1 MIKVLLNNS
10 TTLLLALL
18 SASVTL
24 QCQGPA
30 DPAVLRKYVEE
41 GQRALAE
48 GRYPEAEASYEK
60 LRQLDPGTAE
70 IQATLGVIY
79 YQQRKYEKA
88 VPVLRQALKLKP
100 GLPNLDVLL
109 AMSLAELGRHAEAMI
124 GLEKGFRKSVDPVL
138 KRMAGLQF
146 QRSLTALRKD
156 SQAMEVSLELFRLYP
171 QDAEVLYHTGRL
183 FGNFAYLAMR
193 QLAAVAPDSGW
204 RHLAAGEAH
213 EAEGNFALA
222 AGEYR
227 EVMRVEPG
235 RTGMHYRLGRVL
247 LAAKDDA
254 EARKEFGEELN
265 ADPSNANAAYEAGEI
280 ERKAGRLGA
289 AREFFAQ
296 SVTTDGEFQEA
307 RVGLGRTL
315 IALGKPAE
323 ALAHLKKAALL
334 DPQDEI
340 PHFHLAQ
347 VYRAAGDAASQQRA
361 LAEFRRLRQMK
372 GDGQPLTA
380 PRRDVTRQEV
390 NAQAEDPR

>member
-1 MIKVLLNNS
+1 M
-10 TTLLLALL
+10 
-18 SASVTL
+18 
-24 QCQGPA
+24 
-30 DPAVLRKYVEE
+30 LRKYVEE

-48 GRYPEAEASYEK
+48 GRYAEAEASYEK

-109 AMSLAELGRHAEAMI
+109 AMSLAELGRHAEAMT

-138 KRMAGLQF
+138 KRMAGLQL

-156 SQAMEVSLELFRLYP
+156 SQAMEISLEMFRLYP

-265 ADPSNANAAYEAGEI
+265 ADPTNANAAYEAGEI

-296 SVTTDGEFQEA
+296 SITTDGEFQEA

-390 NAQAEDPR
+390 NGQAEDPR

>member
-10 TTLLLALL
+10 TALLLVLL
-18 SASVTL
+18 SASFAL
-24 QCQGPA
+24 QGQGHA

-48 GRYPEAEASYEK
+48 GRYAEAEASYEK
-60 LRQLDPGTAE
+60 LRQLDPVTAE

-109 AMSLAELGRHAEAMI
+109 AMSLAELGRHAEAMA

-138 KRMAGLQF
+138 KRMAGLQL

-280 ERKAGRLGA
+280 ERKAGKLGA

-334 DPQDEI
+334 DSQDEI

-347 VYRAAGDAASQQRA
+347 VYRAAGDAAGQQRA

-390 NAQAEDPR
+390 NAQAEDPH

>member
-1 MIKVLLNNS
+1 MNNS
-10 TTLLLALL
+10 TTKLYLLVAFLL
-18 SASVTL
+18 ASVTL
-24 QCQGPA
+24 QGQGPA

-48 GRYPEAEASYEK
+48 GRYAEAEASYEK
-60 LRQLDPGTAE
+60 LRQLDPVTAE

>member
-1 MIKVLLNNS
+1 MNNS
-10 TTLLLALL
+10 TTKLYLLVAFLL
-18 SASVTL
+18 ASVTL
-24 QCQGPA
+24 QGQGPA

-60 LRQLDPGTAE
+60 LRQLDPVTAE

-109 AMSLAELGRHAEAMI
+109 AMSLAELGRHAEAMA

-138 KRMAGLQF
+138 KRMAGLQL
-146 QRSLTALRKD
+146 QRSLTAMRKD

-280 ERKAGRLGA
+280 ERKVGRLGA

-390 NAQAEDPR
+390 NAQVEDPR